1 MSGVTNRHDD
11 RYEPLP
17 SLPELPRWVWRRM
30 SRPTR
35 IAAGLAAL
43 AIVATAVAFV
53 PGLRES
59 QREADERAGRERA
72 AQRAELVRR
81 LEAEQRPVTGRTT
94 ARDPGQERAAAWER
108 LAARTRVVRDLS
120 GAIVADARSRAERGE
135 LSGRIRRVACEA
147 FPRTLGRAPEDD
159 LSRRHGRYSCIAVT
173 AEFERGAIGHL
184 YRARADFAT
193 GRYAFCKIA
202 GRPGPEREQLVRIP
216 RACGG

>member
-1 MSGVTNRHDD
+1 VTHHHDD

-17 SLPELPRWVWRRM
+17 TLPELPRWVWRRM

-43 AIVATAVAFV
+43 AIVGTAAAVV

-59 QREADERAGRERA
+59 QREADERVSREREQ
-72 AQRAELVRR
+72 QRAELVRR
-81 LEAEQRPVTGRTT
+81 LNAEQRPVTGRST
-94 ARDPGQERAAAWER
+94 A
-108 LAARTRVVRDLS
+108 AARTRVVRDLS
-120 GAIVADARSRAERGE
+120 GAIAADARSRVERGE
-135 LSGRIRRVACEA
+135 LDGRIRRAACEP
-147 FPRTLGRAPEDD
+147 FPRTLGRAPEED

-184 YRARADFAT
+184 YRARVDFAT

-216 RACGG
+216 RTCGG

>member
-1 MSGVTNRHDD
+1 
-11 RYEPLP
+11 
-17 SLPELPRWVWRRM
+17 M

-43 AIVATAVAFV
+43 AIVATAAAVV

-59 QREADERAGRERA
+59 QREADERVSREREQ
-72 AQRAELVRR
+72 QRAELVRR
-81 LEAEQRPVTGRTT
+81 LNAEQRPVAGRST
-94 ARDPGQERAAAWER
+94 ARDSGLDRRAAGVSPARAVPAER

-120 GAIVADARSRAERGE
+120 GAIVADARSRVERGE
-135 LSGRIRRVACEA
+135 LDGRIRRAACEP
-147 FPRTLGRAPEDD
+147 FPRTLGRAPEED
-159 LSRRHGRYSCIAVT
+159 LSRRRGRYSCIAVT

-184 YRARADFAT
+184 YRARVDFAT

-216 RACGG
+216 RTCGG